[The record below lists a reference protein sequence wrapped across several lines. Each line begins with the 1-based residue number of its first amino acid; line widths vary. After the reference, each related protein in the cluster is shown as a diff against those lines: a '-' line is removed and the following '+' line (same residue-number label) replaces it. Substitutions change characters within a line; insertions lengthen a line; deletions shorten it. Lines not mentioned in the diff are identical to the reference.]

1 MLIDSSAACSVIDAA
16 SAQELVDAGVAKLV
30 PLRST
35 DLTAIH
41 GVGGRRGTTSICVAR
56 LDCWCVDSQSWTALD
71 LLAFVL
77 EGSDRLRTIGNSFL
91 RHRRATIDMG
101 GGFASSPS
109 PGDTSASRFPR
120 RAFHAPVIL
129 QVRLR
134 CGRRA
139 RLSRSGR
146 TWSGWPR
153 LPPRPS
159 WGRRP
164 ASSSSASAASSR
176 VATELPLLEEGAD
189 VYVCPLCKRDRTSWF
204 TATPLLVHA
213 GVYKVL
219 DGRVRLLVRNP
230 TGAAVSLPPGLVVA
244 HYDMDVAGK
253 VERLRSPVISD
264 LSVDQVLNEMN
275 FDDESCS
282 DVELARRRGDLRS
295 LLAPRRLALFSNTR
309 LGRCTA
315 GEFDV
320 ELLPEYA
327 SGQRQIPNVPARP
340 LAPDKQAAVDTEFEN
355 MKRNGVIVPEP
366 INAYGAALVVIPK
379 PKGGWRV
386 AMDLRL
392 INAATVSQFYPL
404 PRLTDCVEKLRG
416 AKFFTALDDL
426 GFLADPRLTAGRA
439 AHVR

>member
-1 MLIDSSAACSVIDAA
+1 
-16 SAQELVDAGVAKLV
+16 
-30 PLRST
+30 
-35 DLTAIH
+35 
-41 GVGGRRGTTSICVAR
+41 
-56 LDCWCVDSQSWTALD
+56 
-71 LLAFVL
+71 
-77 EGSDRLRTIGNSFL
+77 
-91 RHRRATIDMG
+91 
-101 GGFASSPS
+101 
-109 PGDTSASRFPR
+109 
-120 RAFHAPVIL
+120 
-129 QVRLR
+129 
-134 CGRRA
+134 
-139 RLSRSGR
+139 
-146 TWSGWPR
+146 
-153 LPPRPS
+153 
-159 WGRRP
+159 
-164 ASSSSASAASSR
+164 
-176 VATELPLLEEGAD
+176 
-189 VYVCPLCKRDRTSWF
+189 
-204 TATPLLVHA
+204 
-213 GVYKVL
+213 
-219 DGRVRLLVRNP
+219 
-230 TGAAVSLPPGLVVA
+230 
-244 HYDMDVAGK
+244 
-253 VERLRSPVISD
+253 
-264 LSVDQVLNEMN
+264 
-275 FDDESCS
+275 
-282 DVELARRRGDLRS
+282 
-295 LLAPRRLALFSNTR
+295 